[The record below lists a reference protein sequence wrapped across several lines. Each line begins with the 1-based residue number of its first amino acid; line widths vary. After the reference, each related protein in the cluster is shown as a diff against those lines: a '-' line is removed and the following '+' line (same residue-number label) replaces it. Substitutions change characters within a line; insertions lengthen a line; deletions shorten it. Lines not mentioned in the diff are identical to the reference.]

1 MNETTIYIPT
11 RDDGHLTTYEL
22 VIYDGVMDPA
32 TVRAAN
38 LLGAFALAASD
49 RLRTATESASG
60 TSAAA
65 PAALVT
71 IAMYPGCT
79 IERLARALRITH
91 SGSVR
96 LVDRLGGEGLVR
108 RRPGSDAR
116 SIALELSAAGRRAAE
131 HALTARRDAM
141 TQILDLLD
149 EGERT
154 RLVRLLEKAL
164 GGMTCSRLDA
174 NSICRLCD
182 EPACERLF
190 CPVDRA
196 ARAANSGR

>member
-1 MNETTIYIPT
+1 MN
-11 RDDGHLTTYEL
+11 
-22 VIYDGVMDPA
+22 PA
-32 TVRAAN
+32 MVRAAN
-38 LLGAFALAASD
+38 LLGAFALATSD
-49 RLRTATESASG
+49 RLRAAAESASG
-60 TSAAA
+60 TGSAA

-91 SGSVR
+91 SGCVR
-96 LVDRLGGEGLVR
+96 LVNRLEIEGLVR

-131 HALTARRDAM
+131 HALAARRDAM
-141 TQILDLLD
+141 TEILELLD

-154 RLVRLLEKAL
+154 RFVRLMEKAL
-164 GGMTCSRLDA
+164 GGMTRSRLDA

-190 CPVDRA
+190 CPVDTA
-196 ARAANSGR
+196 ARVVESGR

>member
-1 MNETTIYIPT
+1 
-11 RDDGHLTTYEL
+11 
-22 VIYDGVMDPA
+22 MD
-32 TVRAAN
+32 RAAN
-38 LLGAFALAASD
+38 LLGAFALASSD
-49 RLRTATESASG
+49 RLRTATENASR
-60 TSAAA
+60 TAAAA

-79 IERLARALRITH
+79 IQRLARALHITH

-96 LVDRLGGEGLVR
+96 LVDRLESEGLVR

-131 HALTARRDAM
+131 QALAARRDAM
-141 TQILDLLD
+141 AEILELLD

-154 RLVRLLEKAL
+154 RFVRMLEKAL
-164 GGMTCSRLDA
+164 DGMTCSRLDA
-174 NSICRLCD
+174 HSICRLCD

-196 ARAANSGR
+196 ARLAEAGR